1 MKVGVLGGGAWGS
14 ALAHVARTAGHEVHV
29 WSRGR
34 PLEPLQEA
42 QGLILAVPAQGVRE
56 VLTGLKSIVT
66 HVNKSLLPLIISAK
80 GIEQDS
86 GLFMNEVVAEVLP
99 QAEPM
104 VLSGPSFAADVMRG
118 LPTAVVM
125 AANSIADARTW
136 AAALSLAH
144 FRIYASDDVKGV
156 EIGGALKNVLAIACG
171 ISDGRG
177 LGDSARAALTTR
189 GFAELTRFAAKM
201 GANPDTLMG
210 LSGLGDL
217 LLTCSSRQSRNYSFG
232 HALGEG
238 KSVAAALAQ
247 SRGVVEGAATVKI
260 AQALARQHGVDMPIV
275 DAVHAIVDEG
285 VAPDQEI
292 ARLLSRPLGP
302 EIRQG

>member
-1 MKVGVLGGGAWGS
+1 MKLGVLGAGAWGA
-14 ALAHVARTAGHEVHV
+14 ALAHVARTAGHEVNV
-29 WSRGR
+29 WSRGGA
-34 PLEPLQEA
+34 LQPLQEA

-56 VLTGLKSIVT
+56 VLSGLKSIVT
-66 HVNKSLLPLIISAK
+66 NSGNRLPLIISAK
-80 GIEQDS
+80 GIEQGT

-99 QAEPM
+99 QAAPM
-104 VLSGPSFAADVMRG
+104 VLSGPSFAADVMKG

-125 AANSIADARTW
+125 AADSIADARTW
-136 AAALSLAH
+136 AEALSLPQ

>member
-1 MKVGVLGGGAWGS
+1 MKLGVLGAGAWGA
-14 ALAHVARTAGHEVHV
+14 ALAHVARTAGHEVQV

-34 PLEPLQEA
+34 PLEPLGEA

-56 VLTGLKSIVT
+56 VLSGLKSIVT
-66 HVNKSLLPLIISAK
+66 NPGKRLPLIISAK
-80 GIEQDS
+80 GIEQGT
-86 GLFMNEVVAEVLP
+86 GLFMNEVVADVLP
-99 QAEPM
+99 AAEPM
-104 VLSGPSFAADVMRG
+104 VLSGPSFAADVMKG

-125 AANSIADARTW
+125 AAQDIADARHW
-136 AAALSLAH
+136 AEALSLPH
-144 FRIYASDDVKGV
+144 FRIYASDDVLGV

-189 GFAELTRFAAKM
+189 GFAELTRFAAKL
-201 GANPDTLMG
+201 GAKPETLMG

-238 KSVAAALAQ
+238 KSVEQALAQ
-247 SRGVVEGAATVKI
+247 SRGVVEGASTVKI
-260 AQALARQHGVDMPIV
+260 AQALARRHGVDMPIV
-275 DAVHAIVDEG
+275 DAVHAIVDG
-285 VAPDQEI
+285 GAAPDQEI
-292 ARLLSRPLGP
+292 TRLLSRPLGP

>member
-1 MKVGVLGGGAWGS
+1 MKLGVLGAGAWGAS
-14 ALAHVARTAGHEVHV
+14 LAHVARTAGHEVHV
-29 WSRGR
+29 WSRGGA
-34 PLEPLQEA
+34 LQPLQEA

-56 VLTGLKSIVT
+56 VLSGLKSIVT
-66 HVNKSLLPLIISAK
+66 NSGNRLPLIISAK
-80 GIEQDS
+80 GIEQGT

-99 QAEPM
+99 QAKPM
-104 VLSGPSFAADVMRG
+104 VLSGPSFAADVMKG

-125 AANSIADARTW
+125 AAREITQAHQW
-136 AAALSLAH
+136 AEALSLPQ

-217 LLTCSSRQSRNYSFG
+217 LLSCSSRQSRNYSFG

-285 VAPDQEI
+285 RAPDQEI

>member
-1 MKVGVLGGGAWGS
+1 MKVGVLGAGAWGA
-14 ALAHVARTAGHEVHV
+14 ALAHVARTAGHEVRV
-29 WSRGR
+29 WSRGG
-34 PLEPLQEA
+34 PLEPLKDA

-56 VLTGLKSIVT
+56 VLSGLKSIVT
-66 HVNKSLLPLIISAK
+66 NPGKRLPLIISAK
-80 GIEQDS
+80 GIEQGT

-99 QAEPM
+99 AAEPM
-104 VLSGPSFAADVMRG
+104 VLSGPSFAGDVMKG

-125 AANSIADARTW
+125 AADSIADAREW
-136 AAALSLAH
+136 AEALSLPQ

-189 GFAELTRFAAKM
+189 GFAELTRFAAKL